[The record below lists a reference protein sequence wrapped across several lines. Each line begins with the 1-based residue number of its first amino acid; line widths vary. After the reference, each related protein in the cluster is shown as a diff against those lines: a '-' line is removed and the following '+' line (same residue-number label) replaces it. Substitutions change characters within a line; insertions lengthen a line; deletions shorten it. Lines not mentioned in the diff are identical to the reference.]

1 MSYKNNILTQFLE
14 KPTSRFQLRE
24 LARLTKLSTT
34 AVKARLNQLLT
45 DGVIKIEREKKYTF
59 YKANW
64 DAPEYKWTKKFYN
77 IQKILES
84 GLLNYLGQELNYP
97 EAIVLFGSAAKGEDA
112 ERSDID
118 LFVFS
123 ANKKELNLKEFE
135 KKLGKPIILQLF
147 NKAEFEIAK
156 KKNKELINN
165 VINGVILK
173 GYLEVL

>member
-1 MSYKNNILTQFLE
+1 MSHKNNILAQLLE
-14 KPTSRFQLRE
+14 KPTTRFQLRE

-34 AVKARLNQLLT
+34 AVKYAIKNLLKENI
-45 DGVIKIEREKKYTF
+45 IKTEKEKKYLF

-64 DAPEYKWTKKFYN
+64 DAQEYKWTKKFYN

-84 GLLNYLGQELNYP
+84 GLLNYLDQELNYP

-123 ANKKELNLKEFE
+123 ANKKELDLKMFE
-135 KKLGKPIILQLF
+135 RKLGKPIILQLF
-147 NKAEFEIAK
+147 NKTELEIAK

-165 VINGVILK
+165 IINGIMLK
-173 GYLEVL
+173 GYLE

>member
-1 MSYKNNILTQFLE
+1 MSYKNNILMQFLE

-34 AVKARLNQLLT
+34 AVKSALKKLLEENI
-45 DGVIKIEREKKYTF
+45 IKTEKEKHYVF
-59 YKANW
+59 YKVNW
-64 DAPEYKWTKKFYN
+64 DALEYKWAKKFYSIN
-77 IQKILES
+77 KIFAS
-84 GLLNYLGQELNYP
+84 GLIKYLDEQLNYP
-97 EAIVLFGSAAKGEDA
+97 EAIVLFGSAARGEDA

-123 ANKKELNLKEFE
+123 VNKKELNLKEFE
-135 KKLGKPIILQLF
+135 KKLGKPIMLQLF

>member
-1 MSYKNNILTQFLE
+1 MLAKNNILEQFFRR
-14 KPTSRFQLRE
+14 PTSRFQLRE
-24 LARLTKLSTT
+24 LARLAKLSTT
-34 AVKARLNQLLT
+34 AVKAGLQRLLAEKI
-45 DGVIKIEREKKYTF
+45 IKIEKEKHYTF
-59 YKANW
+59 YKVNW
-64 DAPEYKWTKKFYN
+64 DAPEYKWAKKFYN
-77 IQKILES
+77 IKTILDS
-84 GLLNYLGQELNYP
+84 GLLDYLDEELTYP
-97 EAIVLFGSAAKGEDA
+97 EAVVLFGSAAKGEDA

-123 ANKKELNLKEFE
+123 VNKKELNLKEFE

-165 VINGVILK
+165 VINGAILK